1 MVFANLVPETTTA
14 SKLIHERW
22 KFLLNERIVGLNLSI
37 AGGIESEKK
46 KIVVLLRKSITKFLD
61 VYMQYRCS
69 FSDESFNLQTI
80 TILLC
85 F

>member
-46 KIVVLLRKSITKFLD
+46 RKKKKIVVLFLRKSITKFFRR
-61 VYMQYRCS
+61 VYAVS
-69 FSDESFNLQTI
+69 V
-80 TILLC
+80 
-85 F
+85 

>member
-46 KIVVLLRKSITKFLD
+46 EKRKKKNSCSFLRKSITKFFRR
-61 VYMQYRCS
+61 VYAVS
-69 FSDESFNLQTI
+69 V
-80 TILLC
+80 
-85 F
+85 

>member
-37 AGGIESEKK
+37 AGGIESEKEK
-46 KIVVLLRKSITKFLD
+46 EKNS
-61 VYMQYRCS
+61 CS
-69 FSDESFNLQTI
+69 FKEEHHKIFRRVYAVSV
-80 TILLC
+80 
-85 F
+85 

>member
-1 MVFANLVPETTTA
+1 MFFVVIDNFSAVGSDGVCQLGSETTTA

-46 KIVVLLRKSITKFLD
+46 RKNS
-61 VYMQYRCS
+61 CS
-69 FSDESFNLQTI
+69 F
-80 TILLC
+80 
-85 F
+85 